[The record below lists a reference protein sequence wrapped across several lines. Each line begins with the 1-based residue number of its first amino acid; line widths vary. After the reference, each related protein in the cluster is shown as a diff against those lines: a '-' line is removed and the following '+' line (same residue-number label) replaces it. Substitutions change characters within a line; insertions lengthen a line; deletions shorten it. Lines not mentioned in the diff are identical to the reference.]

1 MTEEIDWLVGVDWA
15 STEHQVCLMDATG
28 AVMDERAFPHSGA
41 GLDRLCR
48 WLLQTTGAQSG
59 SIGVAIEVP
68 HGPVVETLLERGFAV
83 HAINPKQ
90 LDRFRD
96 RFTMAGSKDDRLDAR
111 VLADALRTDRPRL
124 RRLHQLSDEIVAL
137 REVSRLVEDL
147 QQERSR
153 LTNRLREQLWR
164 YYPQILRLTDDL
176 GEPWILA
183 LWQQAPTPA
192 RARRVHK
199 ATVARLLKAH
209 RIRRTDAET
218 VLATLREPAVEV
230 APATAEAA
238 CRHIKSLIVRLS
250 VVNRELKQA
259 TVELNRQTEALSA
272 ESDTTPGQPVEQ
284 RDATI
289 LQSIPGIG
297 PIVLATLLAEGSD
310 ALRRR
315 DYHALRSLC
324 GVAPVTKRSGKRLVV
339 VMRQACQRR
348 LRNAVYHW
356 ARVATQHDAKSRHRY
371 QALRA
376 RGHSHARAL
385 RSVGDRLLGVACAML
400 ARGETFKSELAE
412 AAQPS

>member
-28 AVMDERAFPHSGA
+28 VVMDERAFPHSGS

-48 WLLQTTGAQSG
+48 WLLQTTGAEAG

-68 HGPVVETLLERGFAV
+68 HGPVVETLIERGFVV

-124 RRLHQLSDEIVAL
+124 RHLHPLSEEIVAL

-147 QQERSR
+147 QQERTR

-164 YYPQILRLTDDL
+164 YYPQFLQLTDDL

-192 RARRVHK
+192 KAGRIHK
-199 ATVARLLKAH
+199 TTVAHLLKAN
-209 RIRRTDAET
+209 RIRRTDAEA
-218 VLATLREPAVEV
+218 VLATLRQPAVQV
-230 APATAEAA
+230 APGTAEAA
-238 CRHIKSLIVRLS
+238 CRHIKSLVVRLK
-250 VVNRELKQA
+250 VVNRELKEA
-259 TVELNRQTEALSA
+259 TAELNQRTAALSIDDDA
-272 ESDTTPGQPVEQ
+272 PPGQPVEQ

-289 LQSIPGIG
+289 LQSMPGIG

-339 VMRQACQRR
+339 VMRQACQIR

-356 ARVATQHDAKSRHRY
+356 ARVATQHDAKSRQRY

-385 RSVGDRLLGVACAML
+385 RSVGDRLLAVACAML
-400 ARGETFKSELAE
+400 TSGETFRAE
-412 AAQPS
+412 PTEVTQPA

>member
-1 MTEEIDWLVGVDWA
+1 MAEEIDWLVGVDWA
-15 STEHQVCLMDATG
+15 RTEHQVCVLDAAG
-28 AVMDERAFPHSGA
+28 ELVGERAFPHSGA

-48 WLLQTTGAQSG
+48 WLLQVTGVDAAR
-59 SIGVAIEVP
+59 IGVAIEVP

-90 LDRFRD
+90 LDRF
-96 RFTMAGSKDDRLDAR
+96 TMAGSKDDRLDAR

-124 RRLHQLSDEIVAL
+124 RRLRQVSDEIVAL

-147 QQERSR
+147 QQERTR
-153 LTNRLREQLWR
+153 LTNRMRGQLWR
-164 YYPQILRLTDDL
+164 YYPQVLQLTDDL

-192 RARRVHK
+192 KARRIHK
-199 ATVARLLKAH
+199 ATVAQLLKAN

-218 VLATLREPAVEV
+218 VIATLRQPAVQV
-230 APATAEAA
+230 APGTAEAA
-238 CRHIKSLIVRLS
+238 CRHIRSLVARLK
-250 VVNRELKQA
+250 VVNRELKEA
-259 TVELNRQTEALSA
+259 TAELNQRTEAVSA
-272 ESDTTPGQPVEQ
+272 AADATPGQPVEQ

-289 LQSIPGIG
+289 LQSMPGIG

-339 VMRQACQRR
+339 VMRQACQMR

-356 ARVATQHDAKSRHRY
+356 ARVATQHDAKSRRRY
-371 QALRA
+371 HALRA

-385 RSVGDRLLGVACAML
+385 RGVGDRLLAVACAML
-400 ARGETFKSELAE
+400 ASGQTFRPESTEV
-412 AAQPS
+412 AQPT